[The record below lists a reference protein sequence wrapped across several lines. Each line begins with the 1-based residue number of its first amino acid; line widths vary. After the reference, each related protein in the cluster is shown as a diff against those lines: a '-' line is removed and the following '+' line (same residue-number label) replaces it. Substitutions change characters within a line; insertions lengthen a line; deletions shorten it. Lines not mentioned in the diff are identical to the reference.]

1 MGEFGDDLRSGIRRG
16 GVAVVRGLAFPV
28 LGLALG
34 LPLFV
39 VFVLSSAFLA
49 LGIGFVLLPLVV
61 VAIRSLATLHR
72 RFAAEWAGLPIT
84 SPYRPSPVYSGSAPR
99 RAWQRVRWLLSD
111 PATWRDLLWLL
122 AEVPVGLVLGLLPAV
137 AVAAGVEGIVVPQ
150 VLWLLDVL
158 PNGYGFGT
166 VWPIDSAR
174 DVAVAVAE
182 GVLLVVIGLL
192 IAPWALWAHARCGRL
207 LLAPTRGSEL
217 ASRVTQLTRTR
228 TETVDAQAAELRR
241 IERDLHDGA
250 QARLV
255 SLSLSIGMAEDLIG
269 RDPDAARALLV
280 EARQSSVLALSELRD
295 LVAGIHPPV
304 LAERGLDGAV
314 RALAM
319 ALPIAVECT
328 VELPGRPAAPV
339 ESALYFAAS
348 EVLTNVARHSGATTA
363 RIELRSTGTHLRLTV
378 TDDGRGGASIG
389 AGTGLRGVER
399 RLSALDGTLALNSP
413 PGGPTVVLLEIP
425 CVLSS
430 PKTSR
435 SSGTA

>member
-1 MGEFGDDLRSGIRRG
+1 MSELSNDLRSGVRRG
-16 GVAVVRGLAFPV
+16 GVAVVQGLTFPV
-28 LGLALG
+28 LGLGLG

-39 VFVLSSAFLA
+39 LFVLSSAFLV

-61 VAIRSLATLHR
+61 VAIRNLATLHR
-72 RFAAEWAGLPIT
+72 RFAAEWAGLPIA
-84 SPYRPSPVYSGSAPR
+84 SPYRPAPAYSGFAPR
-99 RAWQRVRWLLSD
+99 RAGQRVRWMLRD

-122 AEVPVGLVLGLLPAV
+122 GEVPVGLLLGLLPAV
-137 AVAAGVEGIVVPQ
+137 AVVSGVEGIVVPQ
-150 VLWLLDVL
+150 VLWMLDVL

-166 VWPIDSAR
+166 VWPIETAR
-174 DVAVAVAE
+174 DVGLAVSQ
-182 GVLLVVIGLL
+182 GVLLVLIGLL
-192 IAPWALWAHARCGRL
+192 IAPWALWAHSMYGRL
-207 LLAPTRGSEL
+207 LLAPTRKSQL
-217 ASRVTQLTRTR
+217 ALRVTQLTRTR

-255 SLSLSIGMAEDLIG
+255 SLAMSIGMAEDLIG
-269 RDPDAARALLV
+269 RDPDGAKALLV
-280 EARQSSVLALSELRD
+280 EARESSVLALSELRD
-295 LVAGIHPPV
+295 LVAGIHPPI
-304 LAERGLDGAV
+304 LAERGLDGAI

-328 VELPGRPAAPV
+328 VLLPGRPPAPV

-348 EVLTNVARHSGATTA
+348 EALTNVARHSGAA
-363 RIELRSTGTHLRLTV
+363 SAWIELESTGTHLRLTV
-378 TDDGRGGASIG
+378 GDRGRGGASIE

-399 RLSALDGTLALNSP
+399 RLSALDGTLALSSP
-413 PGGPTVVLLEIP
+413 SGGPTVVLLEIP

-435 SSGTA
+435 SFGTA